1 MKISELREGNWNKG
15 TDPNSWENK
24 AAGKVQGFI
33 KGAVAG
39 AANLLGLDDEEEK
52 STTPVTKTGKK
63 PTHNRPERKERGREE
78 RTSRL
83 GEDAQVAKWM
93 LVEAEGKNTHMTH
106 LEDLVFYQGYAGA
119 QQALNHLASVTG
131 MLSGHGDKTSK
142 VTVKWDGSPA
152 IFAGKDPKDGKFFVG
167 TKSVFNVGAKL
178 NKTPADIRKNHESP
192 GLQTKLM
199 LALKHFKKLG
209 IEGILQ
215 GDILFTKEDLKT
227 AKIDGESY
235 IIFKPQ
241 LITYAVPAD
250 SELAKQIL
258 SSDIGV
264 VWHTQYV
271 GGPELK
277 DMKPQYGPVAPKS
290 TKNVWSDDA
299 TYKDVTGVATLTS
312 KETDQVRR
320 GIEKLN
326 GLLEKVNPGQFNSI
340 MKNKE
345 FTKYIEA
352 FVNSRIKAGEMQVTN
367 ATQFLKDFIN
377 YYDDRMQAEI
387 DKLKTGIEGRAGQER
402 VQKIEAN
409 KKFIEDNSNALLGIL
424 GVYKQLIQVKQ
435 ILIKK
440 LNRVESIGMFYKTD
454 GGYEVA
460 DPEGFVAIDHIGNA
474 VKLVNRLEFS
484 RRNFL
489 DIKAWKK

>member
-1 MKISELREGNWNKG
+1 
-15 TDPNSWENK
+15 
-24 AAGKVQGFI
+24 
-33 KGAVAG
+33 
-39 AANLLGLDDEEEK
+39 
-52 STTPVTKTGKK
+52 
-63 PTHNRPERKERGREE
+63 
-78 RTSRL
+78 
-83 GEDAQVAKWM
+83 
-93 LVEAEGKNTHMTH
+93 
-106 LEDLVFYQGYAGA
+106 
-119 QQALNHLASVTG
+119 
-131 MLSGHGDKTSK
+131 
-142 VTVKWDGSPA
+142 
-152 IFAGKDPKDGKFFVG
+152 
-167 TKSVFNVGAKL
+167 
-178 NKTPADIRKNHESP
+178 
-192 GLQTKLM
+192 LQTKLM

-215 GDILFTKEDLKT
+215 GDILFTKEDLKK

-440 LNRVESIGMFYKTD
+440 LSRVESIGMFYKTD
-454 GGYEVA
+454 SGYEVA

-489 DIKAWKK
+489 DIKAWK

>member
-1 MKISELREGNWNKG
+1 MKISDLH
-15 TDPNSWENK
+15 
-24 AAGKVQGFI
+24 
-33 KGAVAG
+33 
-39 AANLLGLDDEEEK
+39 EE
-52 STTPVTKTGKK
+52 
-63 PTHNRPERKERGREE
+63 RPARAKQRKDREE
-78 RTSRL
+78 RKDRDGNPINES
-83 GEDAQVAKWM
+83 KWM

-192 GLQTKLM
+192 ELQNKLM

-215 GDILFTKEDLKT
+215 GDILFTKEDLKK

-235 IIFKPQ
+235 IVFKPQ

-377 YYDDRMQAEI
+377 YYDDRMQKEI
-387 DKLKTGIEGRAGQER
+387 DGLKRGIDSPAGQER
-402 VQKIEAN
+402 VKKIEAN

-440 LNRVESIGMFYKTD
+440 LSRVESIGMFYKTD
-454 GGYEVA
+454 SGYEVA

-489 DIKAWKK
+489 DIKAWK